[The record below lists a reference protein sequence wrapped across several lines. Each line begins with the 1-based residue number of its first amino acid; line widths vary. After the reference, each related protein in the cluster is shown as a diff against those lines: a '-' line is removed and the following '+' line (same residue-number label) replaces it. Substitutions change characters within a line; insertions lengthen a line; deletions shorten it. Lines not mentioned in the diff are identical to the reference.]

1 MKRRIIFGTSLALA
15 ALLFAGGCHRDEGD
29 ASLRFYEEIH
39 DIDRLTLSRMEISKM
54 AVVED
59 QGFDEVTTPKE
70 GVRAVINSMKIGDRT
85 AAYRYSTYLEAYI
98 DFSALRPEDIS
109 VDERERVVR
118 VRLPEIQTRLAGRD
132 ATVEEVHYR
141 VTGLRSA
148 IGEKER
154 AALKER
160 MNRSLKQ
167 EIAGNRNLEIRLKE
181 EGRIKAEEFIGSL
194 AGEGWRLEIKD

>member
-1 MKRRIIFGTSLALA
+1 MRRWIVETSLAVA
-15 ALLFAGGCHRDEGD
+15 VLLGGGCHRDGDD

-39 DIDRLTLSRMEISKM
+39 DIDRLTLARMEISKM

-59 QGFDEVTTPKE
+59 QGFDDITTPKE
-70 GVRAVINSMKIGDRT
+70 GVKAVINSMKIGDRT

-98 DFSALRPEDIS
+98 DFSELRPEDIS
-109 VDERERVVR
+109 VDERENVVR
-118 VRLPEIQTRLAGRD
+118 VRLPEVKTRLAGRD

-160 MNRSLKQ
+160 MNKSLKE
-167 EIAGNRNLEIRLKE
+167 EISGNKDIESRLKE
-181 EGRIKAEEFIGSL
+181 EGRRKAGEFLESL
-194 AGEGWRLEIKD
+194 AGERRLEIEN

>member
-1 MKRRIIFGTSLALA
+1 MRRWIFGSALA
-15 ALLFAGGCHRDEGD
+15 AALLLGVGCHRNGDD

-39 DIDRLTLSRMEISKM
+39 DIDRLTLARMEISKM

-59 QGFDEVTTPKE
+59 QGFDDATTPKE
-70 GVRAVINSMKIGDRT
+70 GVKAVINSMKIGDRT

-98 DFSALRPEDIS
+98 DFSELRPEDIS
-109 VDERERVVR
+109 VDEHENVVR
-118 VRLPEIQTRLAGRD
+118 VRLPEVKTRLAGRD

-160 MNRSLKQ
+160 MNKSLKE
-167 EIAGNRNLEIRLKE
+167 EISGNRDIESRLKE
-181 EGRIKAEEFIGSL
+181 EGRRKAEEFLESL
-194 AGEGWRLEIKD
+194 AGERRLEIEN